1 MNEKLL
7 HEEITDKILFSFFSV
22 NKAIERGIETD
33 FYRNALAVEFKH
45 NNLTF
50 QRNFTVQLE
59 YRGEKIGELFAE
71 FLIEK
76 KVMVKVVDQETIDRK
91 AEQDARQLLKNSEI
105 EICRVLNA
113 AGENDFKRVF
123 LSNEYKKWLKADN
136 GLLQTFQR

>member
-1 MNEKLL
+1 MKGKLL

-22 NKAIERGIETD
+22 NKVIDRGIETD

-50 QRNFTVQLE
+50 QRNFPVQLE
-59 YRGEKIGELFAE
+59 YRGEKIGELLAE

-76 KVMVKVVDQETIDRK
+76 KVMVKVVDQEIIDMI
-91 AEQDARQLLKNSEI
+91 AERGAKLLLKNSEI
-105 EICRVLNA
+105 EICLVLNA

-123 LSNEYKKWLKADN
+123 LSNEYKKRTTD
-136 GLLQTFQR
+136 